1 MNAKVSDP
9 YNTFNDLR
17 KARAVTPQTLG
28 IPPRVVS
35 GINSKGIMIRDGT
48 NFNMNRVPD
57 FEKILEDVTN
67 NRAEIKLP
75 ERVFFVGAAM
85 AATRELLTQPGV
97 FGAQGK
103 DGGDGGG
110 GGGGRG
116 FAGPTGAQGLTGAQ
130 GAQGL
135 PGAPGA
141 PGAPGVPPPPSD
153 PPSSSS
159 QPPGGPKVIKMDV
172 DEGGSG
178 GSSGSAGIAVLDR
191 MQQPPPPPD
200 QAAAMQQ
207 MIGNFQLSLIET
219 ERNRGGSPDRAS

>member
-1 MNAKVSDP
+1 
-9 YNTFNDLR
+9 
-17 KARAVTPQTLG
+17 
-28 IPPRVVS
+28 
-35 GINSKGIMIRDGT
+35 MIRDGT

-57 FEKILEDVTN
+57 FEKILEDMTN

-85 AATRELLTQPGV
+85 AATRELLAQPGV

-103 DGGDGGG
+103 DGGGG

-116 FAGPTGAQGLTGAQ
+116 LAGPTGAQGLMGLTGAQ
-130 GAQGL
+130 GV
-135 PGAPGA
+135 PGVPGV
-141 PGAPGVPPPPSD
+141 PGAPGVPPPPTD
-153 PPSSSS
+153 PS
-159 QPPGGPKVIKMDV
+159 QPKGGPKVIKMDV
-172 DEGGSG
+172 DDGSGSGSGG

>member
-57 FEKILEDVTN
+57 FDKILEDMTN

-85 AATRELLTQPGV
+85 AATRELLAQPGV
-97 FGAQGK
+97 LGAQGK
-103 DGGDGGG
+103 GGG
-110 GGGGRG
+110 GGGGG
-116 FAGPTGAQGLTGAQ
+116 GGLTGATGATGLTGAQ
-130 GAQGL
+130 GAQGAQGIPAHVTRPIL
-135 PGAPGA
+135 EGMLSKPMA
-141 PGAPGVPPPPSD
+141 PPPKK
-153 PPSSSS
+153 
-159 QPPGGPKVIKMDV
+159 PKN
-172 DEGGSG
+172 
-178 GSSGSAGIAVLDR
+178 
-191 MQQPPPPPD
+191 P
-200 QAAAMQQ
+200 
-207 MIGNFQLSLIET
+207 
-219 ERNRGGSPDRAS
+219 

>member
-48 NFNMNRVPD
+48 NFNMNRVPGFD
-57 FEKILEDVTN
+57 KILEDMTN

-85 AATRELLTQPGV
+85 AATRELLAQPGV
-97 FGAQGK
+97 FGPQGK
-103 DGGDGGG
+103 DGGGG

-116 FAGPTGAQGLTGAQ
+116 LAGPTGAQGLMGLTGAQ
-130 GAQGL
+130 GV
-135 PGAPGA
+135 PGI
-141 PGAPGVPPPPSD
+141 PGAPGVPPPSVRLPAKGWSESYQD
-153 PPSSSS
+153 
-159 QPPGGPKVIKMDV
+159 G
-172 DEGGSG
+172 
-178 GSSGSAGIAVLDR
+178 
-191 MQQPPPPPD
+191 
-200 QAAAMQQ
+200 
-207 MIGNFQLSLIET
+207 
-219 ERNRGGSPDRAS
+219 RG